1 MKKYEAKKKM
11 YDFTV
16 VTGGFVGVTLIG
28 LVFGR
33 ENVGAGCGMLFG
45 VGLAKGVKWLI

>member
-1 MKKYEAKKKM
+1 M

-28 LVFGR
+28 FVVGMQ
-33 ENVGAGCGMLFG
+33 NVGAGCGMLCG
-45 VGLAKGVKWLI
+45 VGLAKGVKWVI